1 MAAAVTD
8 PYGLQKLRESR
19 ARITTARRELAGH
32 DTYTKKTGTSTHT
45 DGLIETNGQR
55 YLTMR
60 QLLGIP
66 TPDDWGHR
74 MSRYHLGIAYL
85 LKAAQRPAFNVE
97 DVPDSLRNL
106 LMHPI
111 YDHPATDRELTAI
124 IATFGKEQA
133 T

>member
-1 MAAAVTD
+1 MTD
-8 PYGLQKLRESR
+8 RYGLQDLRESR
-19 ARITTARRELAGH
+19 ERITTARRELAGH

-74 MSRYHLGIAYL
+74 MTRYHLGIAYL
-85 LKAAQRPAFNVE
+85 LKAAEQPGFTVE
-97 DVPDSLRNL
+97 SVPDKLRGM

-124 IATFGKEQA
+124 IATYGEEQA
-133 T
+133 A